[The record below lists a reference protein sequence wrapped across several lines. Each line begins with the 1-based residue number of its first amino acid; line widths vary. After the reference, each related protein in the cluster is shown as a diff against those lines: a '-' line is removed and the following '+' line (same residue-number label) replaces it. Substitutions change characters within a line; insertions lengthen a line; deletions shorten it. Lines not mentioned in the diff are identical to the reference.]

1 MESPMKEGILHIL
14 QYKFGLKVWKRNW
27 SVLYPASS
35 NSIARLELFDAR
47 DWTNTHEKQM
57 TKRVERIIRL
67 SDCISINQNQVE
79 NPPKETATFSIITM
93 EKTYIMAASKHEVM
107 AWVKCLCEL
116 AFQNTSTKKPNEDV
130 SASSNMLP
138 GDSLIMEENEL
149 YSTISQAGNQFT
161 VTVQKSEAATR
172 CELHGTY
179 LLIAGKDSLIL
190 KDPITKEDV
199 YKWPYSYLRRYG
211 MDQATF
217 TFEAGRRCDS
227 GQGIFRFK
235 TKAVKGIFHIID
247 AAVKEKESKK
257 KQQRLSLTSV
267 SSETSTASSQK
278 LPSAAS
284 PSQESSGGRVKPMKD
299 TDSNQEVRKRKENRD
314 RKGCNSPS
322 GAVPR
327 APPGAERNLPTTDD
341 REGVG
346 EIVYATVKYPKGK
359 TKKVNVEEPT
369 VNPTKYRDS
378 YSDDSSLDPVYEN
391 VSDIESLLSF
401 EEEPSFLKDIQKS
414 LYENSQG
421 SLEDQNLSSSTS
433 ASAPDYENVVIEHSQ
448 QTSEGEQDDCPV
460 NEKGDLHQTPPGTTP
475 KERDTSLSSGASK
488 VTKTKFPAGIQE
500 VLTDLYSKELSK
512 TREGKLEKF
521 TRPSE
526 LRKY

>member
-1 MESPMKEGILHIL
+1 M
-14 QYKFGLKVWKRNW
+14 
-27 SVLYPASS
+27 
-35 NSIARLELFDAR
+35 
-47 DWTNTHEKQM
+47 
-57 TKRVERIIRL
+57 
-67 SDCISINQNQVE
+67 SDGD
-79 NPPKETATFSIITM
+79 F
-93 EKTYIMAASKHEVM
+93 
-107 AWVKCLCEL
+107 LC
-116 AFQNTSTKKPNEDV
+116 
-130 SASSNMLP
+130 
-138 GDSLIMEENEL
+138 
-149 YSTISQAGNQFT
+149 
-161 VTVQKSEAATR
+161 
-172 CELHGTY
+172 H
-179 LLIAGKDSLIL
+179 
-190 KDPITKEDV
+190 
-199 YKWPYSYLRRYG
+199 
-211 MDQATF
+211 QATF

-235 TKAVKGIFHIID
+235 TKAVKEIFHIID
-247 AAVKEKESKK
+247 AAVKEKQSKK

-278 LPSAAS
+278 LPSAAF
-284 PSQESSGGRVKPMKD
+284 PRQESSDEKPSSGGRVKPLKE

-314 RKGCNSPS
+314 RKGRNSPS

-359 TKKVNVEEPT
+359 ATKVNVEEPT

-378 YSDDSSLDPVYEN
+378 YSDDSSIDPVYEN

-433 ASAPDYENVVIEHSQ
+433 ASAPDYENVVIERSQ
-448 QTSEGEQDDCPV
+448 QTSEGEQDDCPA

-488 VTKTKFPAGIQE
+488 VTKAKFPAGIQE

-512 TREGKLEKF
+512 TREG
-521 TRPSE
+521 
-526 LRKY
+526 